1 VTWPLTPRRRDTDRS
16 GMRRFVLLAVLS
28 AVVAAPAGAGDVRML
43 RVPDVKLSFAVPKS
57 WVTVDAREVASA
69 AGNELRRENPE
80 LASILDAMARPGSPV
95 RLLAF
100 DPATLGGFLTNV
112 NVVVTRVPRGLDLA
126 EYQRLSTAELRRLP
140 GLVGSPSVRVVT
152 LRAGRAVR
160 THVRAAVVVHGRR
173 VVADINQFAFLRGGR
188 SIVIT
193 FTSGVA
199 AARKTAPTIARTAA
213 SIRLG

>member
-1 VTWPLTPRRRDTDRS
+1 
-16 GMRRFVLLAVLS
+16 MRRLVLALVLA
-28 AVVAAPAGAGDVRML
+28 AVVAAPAGAGDVRTL
-43 RVPDVKLSFAVPKS
+43 RVPDAKLSFTVPKA
-57 WVTVDAREVASA
+57 WITVDARDVASA

-80 LASILDAMARPGSPV
+80 LASVLDAMAKPGSPV

-112 NVVVTRVPRGLDLA
+112 NVVVTRVPGGIDLA
-126 EYQRLSTAELRRLP
+126 EYQRLTAAELQRLP
-140 GLVGSPSVRVVT
+140 GLVGTPSVKAAK
-152 LRAGRAVR
+152 LPAGRAVR

-173 VVADINQFAFLRGGR
+173 VVADINQFAFLRAGR

-199 AARKTAPTIARTAA
+199 AARKTAPTIARAAA
-213 SIRLG
+213 SMRFR